1 MTANTRV
8 RRTSLATIFLKA
20 AGHYWLSVF
29 PRIRRE
35 SQHWRQRAEAIP
47 DPMLRHLALEAQ
59 EIKRGNI
66 EGSAA
71 FAAFAPRPHRAA
83 TVRAQVAFQSAYDYV
98 DTLAEQP
105 NSHPIANGRQLHQ
118 ALLDAINQDHE
129 RCDYYARHTHDKD
142 DGGYLEQ
149 IIDACRSALLTL
161 PSRASIALPANRL
174 AEHIVAYQSL
184 NLSQPQGGHRHLE
197 QWALKATPPGTGL
210 RWWETAASA
219 GSSLGLFAL
228 ITAAARP
235 ALPPT
240 DADAIE
246 DAYWPWIGALHS
258 LLDSLIDKP
267 QDAAVSQQC
276 LLDYYTT
283 PQEAAARMQI
293 LAREALR
300 AAASLPKP
308 QDHTLILAAM
318 ASYYLTAPEAS
329 SPTTQL
335 ISQRVLE
342 TLGPIT
348 RPSMALHAARSAA
361 GSIGLPRRRIGS
373 NRSRSGAGST
383 HRTSKPH

>member
-8 RRTSLATIFLKA
+8 RRTVLATIFLKA

-29 PRIRRE
+29 PRIRHESRRWRE
-35 SQHWRQRAEAIP
+35 RAEEIP
-47 DPMLRHLALEAQ
+47 DPVLRHLALEAQ
-59 EIKRGNI
+59 QIKRGNI

-71 FAAFAPRPHRAA
+71 FAAFAPHPHRAE

-105 NSHPIANGRQLHQ
+105 HKHPIANSRQLHQ
-118 ALLDAINQDHE
+118 ALLDAISHE
-129 RCDYYARHTHDKD
+129 ARHCDYYARYSHDE

-149 IIDACRSALLTL
+149 IVEACRSALVTL
-161 PSRASIALPANRL
+161 PSRASIAVPANRL
-174 AEHIVAYQSL
+174 AERIVAYQSL
-184 NLSQPQGGHRHLE
+184 NLSQPQGGHRYLE

-228 ITAAARP
+228 IAAAAHP
-235 ALPPT
+235 SLPPA
-240 DADAIE
+240 DAGAIE

-258 LLDSLIDKP
+258 LLDSLIDKA
-267 QDAAVSQQC
+267 QDTAVAQQS
-276 LLDYYTT
+276 LLDYYTN

-300 AAASLPKP
+300 AAESLPKP

-318 ASYYLTAPEAS
+318 ASFYLTAPEAAV
-329 SPTTQL
+329 PAAQL
-335 ISQRVLE
+335 ISRRVIE

-348 RPSMALHAARSAA
+348 RPSIVLHSARRSFT
-361 GSIGLPRRRIGS
+361 SHPRLGPS
-373 NRSRSGAGST
+373 LRS
-383 HRTSKPH
+383 